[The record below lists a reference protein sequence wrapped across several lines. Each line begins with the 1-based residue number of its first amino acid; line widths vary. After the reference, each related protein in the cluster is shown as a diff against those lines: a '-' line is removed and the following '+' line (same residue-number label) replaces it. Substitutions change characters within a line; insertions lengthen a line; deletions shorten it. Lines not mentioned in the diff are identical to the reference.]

1 MYDFVILYRA
11 KSIVR
16 KRTVFA
22 SLKSSPQ
29 TSLRGRYQKGRG
41 KAEEIRGFL
50 PLRLPFFALA
60 MNATPNPTTCVQI
73 LVVA

>member
-11 KSIVR
+11 KSIVH

-22 SLKSSPQ
+22 SLKSSPKLACVADIKRGA
-29 TSLRGRYQKGRG
+29 SL
-41 KAEEIRGFL
+41 
-50 PLRLPFFALA
+50 FALA
-60 MNATPNPTTCVQI
+60 MNATPNLTTCVQI